1 MNNLVL
7 AGVINILAQHD
18 TIVEAET
25 RISLLE
31 HEKVSDQARIEAL
44 KNWVLKQDEQVKEL
58 ESRLIDMDENGV
70 ILKENKTLET
80 LKQNVIGL

>member
-7 AGVINILAQHD
+7 ARVINILAQHD
-18 TIVEAET
+18 TIVKAET

-31 HEKVSDQARIEAL
+31 HENVSDKARIESL
-44 KNWVLKQDEQVKEL
+44 ENWVLKQDEQIKEL
-58 ESRLIDMDENGV
+58 EIRLMDMDENGV

-80 LKQNVIGL
+80 LNKK